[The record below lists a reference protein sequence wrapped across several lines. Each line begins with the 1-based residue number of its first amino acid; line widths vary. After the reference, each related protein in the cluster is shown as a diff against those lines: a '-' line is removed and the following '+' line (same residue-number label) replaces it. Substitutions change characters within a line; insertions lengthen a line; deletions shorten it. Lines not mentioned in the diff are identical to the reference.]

1 MVTVLKLGG
10 SVITHKDEPETVDE
24 ESLARAC
31 DVIAAFLAD
40 GESEPNG
47 EHRQLVLV
55 HGGGSFGHHHA
66 AEHGVTSTEGTDN
79 TQVLTAI
86 HRAMGE
92 LNDTVLDAL
101 HDRGVPALPVRPLS
115 MAHRDENGLS
125 FPAIQFEAMLSE
137 GFVPVTHGDVVV
149 HESTGGTVLSGDDIV
164 VSLADALGAD
174 RVGLC
179 STVPGVLDESGAVV
193 PAIDS
198 YEEVA
203 AILGESDSTDV
214 TGGMAHK
221 VRQLLDLDAPA
232 SVFDI
237 ESLERFLH
245 DERAGTLVYATTGP
259 SVDN

>member
-1 MVTVLKLGG
+1 VLTVLKLGG

-24 ESLARAC
+24 ESLAKTC
-31 DVIAAFLAD
+31 EVIASFLAQE
-40 GESEPNG
+40 ESEQNSG
-47 EHRQLVLV
+47 RRHQLVLV

-66 AEHGVTSTEGTDN
+66 SGHGVTSTEGTEDA
-79 TQVLTAI
+79 QVLTAI
-86 HRAMGE
+86 HRAMGR
-92 LNDTVLDAL
+92 LNDVVLDAL
-101 HDRGVPALPVRPLS
+101 HDQGVPALPVRPLS
-115 MAHRDENGLS
+115 MARRDKAGLS
-125 FPAIQFEAMLSE
+125 FPADQFEAMLSE

-149 HESTGGTVLSGDDIV
+149 DTDVGGTVLSGDDIV
-164 VSLADALGAD
+164 VSLAESLAAD

-203 AILGESDSTDV
+203 SILGESESTDV

-221 VRQLLDLDAPA
+221 IRQLLQLDVPA

-237 ESLERFLH
+237 DSLERFLQ
-245 DERAGTLVYATTGP
+245 DERAGTVVRG
-259 SVDN
+259 